1 MIGYTACRAD
11 HGIHAQ
17 RAERRAEG
25 CLARRRASD
34 GGFSRMKTVG
44 VIGLGNMGRGM
55 ARSAARGGYRVL
67 GFDAAPGAAAALEA
81 DGVEARDSIAAIAGE
96 ADVLILSLPTSAIVE
111 EVVLGKGGVAS
122 SGKAGLI
129 VVDTTTA
136 DPDSTRKV
144 AAALAECRIGFV
156 DAPVSG
162 GPKGAATAT
171 MTMVLGG
178 SDADVAAV
186 EPILAVISAKR
197 VHVGP
202 VGAGHVT
209 KIINNMLT
217 GVHLLAA
224 SEAVR
229 AAQGA
234 GVDPEKLVEALN
246 GGSGRNSA
254 TLTNYPTWIFNGKF
268 DSGFTMKLMRKDV
281 RLAMA
286 LLDNVHEDAP
296 IAKEAGR
303 LWAASEA
310 SIGDA
315 EDFNRIVQFIES
327 K

>member
-1 MIGYTACRAD
+1 
-11 HGIHAQ
+11 
-17 RAERRAEG
+17 
-25 CLARRRASD
+25 
-34 GGFSRMKTVG
+34 MKTVG

-55 ARSAARGGYRVL
+55 ALSLKRGGFNVL
-67 GFDAAPGAAAALEA
+67 GFDAAPGVADKLQE
-81 DGVEARDSIAAIAGE
+81 DGVQARASISDITRD
-96 ADVLILSLPTSAIVE
+96 ADVLILSLPTSDIVE
-111 EVVLGKGGVAS
+111 QVVLGEGGVAAS
-122 SGKAGLI
+122 AKPGLI

-136 DPDSTRKV
+136 EPGSTRKV
-144 AAALAECRIGFV
+144 AAALAERKVGFV
-156 DAPVSG
+156 DGPVSG

-186 EPILAVISAKR
+186 EPILAVMSAKR

-209 KIINNMLT
+209 EIINNMLT

-229 AAQGA
+229 AAEA
-234 GVDPEKLVEALN
+234 NGVDPQKLVEALN
-246 GGSGRNSA
+246 GGSGKNSA

-286 LLDNVHEDAP
+286 LLDSADATAP

-303 LWAASEA
+303 LWAASA
-310 SIGDA
+310 DSIGDA
-315 EDFNRIVQFIES
+315 EDFNRIVQFID
-327 K
+327 KQ

>member
-1 MIGYTACRAD
+1 
-11 HGIHAQ
+11 
-17 RAERRAEG
+17 
-25 CLARRRASD
+25 
-34 GGFSRMKTVG
+34 
-44 VIGLGNMGRGM
+44 
-55 ARSAARGGYRVL
+55 
-67 GFDAAPGAAAALEA
+67 
-81 DGVEARDSIAAIAGE
+81 
-96 ADVLILSLPTSAIVE
+96 VLILSLPTSAIVE
-111 EVVLGKGGVAS
+111 EVVLGKGGVAES
-122 SGKAGLI
+122 AKPGLI

-144 AAALAECRIGFV
+144 AAALAKCKAGFV
-156 DAPVSG
+156 DGPVSG

-178 SDADVAAV
+178 SAADVAAV
-186 EPILAVISAKR
+186 EPILSIISAKR

-229 AAQGA
+229 AAQA
-234 GVDPEKLVEALN
+234 SGVDPEKLVEALN

-254 TLTNYPTWIFNGKF
+254 TLTNYPTWIFNGRF

-286 LLDNVHEDAP
+286 LLDSVNASAP
-296 IAKEAGR
+296 IAKESGR

-310 SIGDA
+310 SIDDT
-315 EDFNRIVQFIES
+315 EDFNRIVQFTES

>member
-1 MIGYTACRAD
+1 
-11 HGIHAQ
+11 
-17 RAERRAEG
+17 
-25 CLARRRASD
+25 
-34 GGFSRMKTVG
+34 MKTVG

-55 ARSAARGGYRVL
+55 ALSLKRGGFNVL
-67 GFDAAPGAAAALEA
+67 GFDAAPGVADKLQE
-81 DGVEARDSIAAIAGE
+81 DGVQARASISDITRD
-96 ADVLILSLPTSAIVE
+96 ADVLILSLPTSDIVE
-111 EVVLGKGGVAS
+111 QVVLGEGGVAAS
-122 SGKAGLI
+122 AKPGLI

-136 DPDSTRKV
+136 EPGSTRKV
-144 AAALAECRIGFV
+144 AAALAERKVGFV
-156 DAPVSG
+156 DGPVSG

-186 EPILAVISAKR
+186 EPILAVMSAKR

-229 AAQGA
+229 AAEA
-234 GVDPEKLVEALN
+234 NGVNPQKLVEALN
-246 GGSGRNSA
+246 GGSGKNSA

-281 RLAMA
+281 HLAMA
-286 LLDNVHEDAP
+286 LLDSADATAP

-303 LWAASEA
+303 LWAASA
-310 SIGDA
+310 DSIGDA
-315 EDFNRIVQFIES
+315 EDFNRIVQFID
-327 K
+327 KQ

>member
-1 MIGYTACRAD
+1 
-11 HGIHAQ
+11 
-17 RAERRAEG
+17 
-25 CLARRRASD
+25 
-34 GGFSRMKTVG
+34 MKTVG

-55 ARSAARGGYRVL
+55 ALSARRGGYRVL
-67 GFDAAPGAAAALEA
+67 GFDAAPGVAEHLQAE
-81 DGVEARDSIAAIAGE
+81 GVEARASIAAIAGE

-111 EVVLGKGGVAS
+111 DVVLGKGGVVDHA
-122 SGKAGLI
+122 KPGLI

-136 DPDSTRKV
+136 DPNSTKKV
-144 AAALAECRIGFV
+144 AAALAENKIGFV
-156 DAPVSG
+156 DGPVSG

-178 SDADVAAV
+178 SEADVAAV

-229 AAQGA
+229 AAQA
-234 GVDPEKLVEALN
+234 NGVDPEKLVEALN

-286 LLDNVHEDAP
+286 LLDSVHASAP
-296 IAKEAGR
+296 IAKESGR

-315 EDFNRIVQFIES
+315 EDFNRIVQFIEP

>member
-1 MIGYTACRAD
+1 
-11 HGIHAQ
+11 
-17 RAERRAEG
+17 
-25 CLARRRASD
+25 
-34 GGFSRMKTVG
+34 MKTVG

-67 GFDAAPGAAAALEA
+67 GFDAAPGVAAALA
-81 DGVEARDSIAAIAGE
+81 AHGVEARDSIAAIARE

-122 SGKAGLI
+122 GGKAGLI

-229 AAQGA
+229 AARGA

>member
-1 MIGYTACRAD
+1 
-11 HGIHAQ
+11 
-17 RAERRAEG
+17 
-25 CLARRRASD
+25 
-34 GGFSRMKTVG
+34 MKTVG

-55 ARSAARGGYRVL
+55 ALSLKRGGFNVL
-67 GFDAAPGAAAALEA
+67 GFDAAPGVADKLQE
-81 DGVEARDSIAAIAGE
+81 DGVQARASISDITRD
-96 ADVLILSLPTSAIVE
+96 ADVLILSLPTSDIVE
-111 EVVLGKGGVAS
+111 QVVLGEGGVAAS
-122 SGKAGLI
+122 AKPGLI

-136 DPDSTRKV
+136 EPGSTRKV
-144 AAALAECRIGFV
+144 AAALAERKVGFV
-156 DAPVSG
+156 DGPVSG

-186 EPILAVISAKR
+186 EPILAVMSAKR

-229 AAQGA
+229 AAEA
-234 GVDPEKLVEALN
+234 NGVDPQKLVEALN
-246 GGSGRNSA
+246 GGSGKNSA

-286 LLDNVHEDAP
+286 LLDSADATAP

-303 LWAASEA
+303 LWAASA
-310 SIGDA
+310 DSIGDA
-315 EDFNRIVQFIES
+315 EDFNRIVQFID
-327 K
+327 KQ

>member
-1 MIGYTACRAD
+1 
-11 HGIHAQ
+11 
-17 RAERRAEG
+17 
-25 CLARRRASD
+25 
-34 GGFSRMKTVG
+34 MKTVG

-55 ARSAARGGYRVL
+55 ALSAVRGGYRVL
-67 GFDAAPGAAAALEA
+67 GFDAAPGVAEKLQAE
-81 DGVEARDSIAAIAGE
+81 GVEARASIAAIA
-96 ADVLILSLPTSAIVE
+96 ADVDVLILSLPTSAIVE
-111 EVVLGKGGVAS
+111 DVVLGQGGVAQ
-122 SGKAGLI
+122 SGNPGLI

-136 DPDSTRKV
+136 DPNSTKKV
-144 AAALAECRIGFV
+144 AAALAECKIGFV
-156 DAPVSG
+156 DGPVSG

-229 AAQGA
+229 AAEA
-234 GVDPEKLVEALN
+234 NGVDPEKLVEALN

-254 TLTNYPTWIFNGKF
+254 TLTNYPTWIFNDTF
-268 DSGFTMKLMRKDV
+268 NSGFTMKLMRKDV

-286 LLDNVHEDAP
+286 LLDSVHASAP
-296 IAKEAGR
+296 IAKESGR

>member
-1 MIGYTACRAD
+1 
-11 HGIHAQ
+11 
-17 RAERRAEG
+17 
-25 CLARRRASD
+25 
-34 GGFSRMKTVG
+34 MKTVG

-55 ARSAARGGYRVL
+55 ALSLKRGGYNVL
-67 GFDAAPGAAAALEA
+67 GFDASPGVAEKLQEE
-81 DGVEARDSIAAIAGE
+81 GVQPRASIAEITRDV
-96 ADVLILSLPTSAIVE
+96 DVLILSLPTSDIVE
-111 EVVLGKGGVAS
+111 KVVLGEDGVLANA
-122 SGKAGLI
+122 KPGLI

-136 DPDSTRKV
+136 EPNSTKKV
-144 AAALAECRIGFV
+144 AAALREAKVGLV
-156 DAPVSG
+156 DGPVSG

-178 SDADVAAV
+178 SDEDVAAV
-186 EPILAVISAKR
+186 EPILAAMSAKR

-229 AAQGA
+229 AAEA
-234 GVDPEKLVEALN
+234 VGVNPEKLVEALN

-254 TLTNYPTWIFNGKF
+254 TLTNYPTWIFNDKF

-281 RLAMA
+281 RLAMD
-286 LLDNVHEDAP
+286 LLRSVDANAP
-296 IAKEAGR
+296 IATEAGR
-303 LWAASEA
+303 LWAKSAD

-315 EDFNRIVQFIES
+315 EDFNRIVQFID
-327 K
+327 KQ

>member
-1 MIGYTACRAD
+1 
-11 HGIHAQ
+11 
-17 RAERRAEG
+17 
-25 CLARRRASD
+25 
-34 GGFSRMKTVG
+34 MKTVG

-55 ARSAARGGYRVL
+55 ALSLKRGGFNVL
-67 GFDAAPGAAAALEA
+67 GFDAAPGVAAKLQEE
-81 DGVEARDSIAAIAGE
+81 GVQARASISDITRD
-96 ADVLILSLPTSAIVE
+96 ADVLILSLPTSDIVE
-111 EVVLGKGGVAS
+111 QVVLGEGGVAAS
-122 SGKAGLI
+122 AKPGLI

-136 DPDSTRKV
+136 EPGSTRKV
-144 AAALAECRIGFV
+144 AAALAERKVGFV
-156 DAPVSG
+156 DGPVSG

-186 EPILAVISAKR
+186 EPILAVMSAKR

-229 AAQGA
+229 AAEA
-234 GVDPEKLVEALN
+234 NGVDPEKLVEALN
-246 GGSGRNSA
+246 GGSGKNSA

-286 LLDNVHEDAP
+286 LLDSADATAP

-303 LWAASEA
+303 LWAASA
-310 SIGDA
+310 DSIGDA
-315 EDFNRIVQFIES
+315 EDFNRIVQFID
-327 K
+327 KQ

>member
-1 MIGYTACRAD
+1 
-11 HGIHAQ
+11 
-17 RAERRAEG
+17 
-25 CLARRRASD
+25 
-34 GGFSRMKTVG
+34 MKTVG

-55 ARSAARGGYRVL
+55 ARSAQRGGYRVL
-67 GFDAAPGAAAALEA
+67 GFDAAPGVAEGLQA
-81 DGVEARDSIAAIAGE
+81 DGIEPRASIATIASE

-111 EVVLGKGGVAS
+111 EVVLGQGGVAS
-122 SGKAGLI
+122 SGRPGLI

-136 DPDSTRKV
+136 DPASTKKV
-144 AAALAECRIGFV
+144 AAALAECNIGFV
-156 DAPVSG
+156 DGPVSG

-178 SDADVAAV
+178 SEADVAAV

-229 AAQGA
+229 AAKA
-234 GVDPEKLVEALN
+234 SGVDPEKLVEALN

-254 TLTNYPTWIFNGKF
+254 TLTNYPTWIFNDTF

-286 LLDNVHEDAP
+286 LLDGVHANAP
-296 IAKEAGR
+296 IAQEAGR

>member
-1 MIGYTACRAD
+1 
-11 HGIHAQ
+11 
-17 RAERRAEG
+17 
-25 CLARRRASD
+25 
-34 GGFSRMKTVG
+34 MKTVG

-67 GFDAAPGAAAALEA
+67 GFDAAPGVAAALAA
-81 DGVEARDSIAAIAGE
+81 DGVEARDSIAAIASE
-96 ADVLILSLPTSAIVE
+96 ADVLILSLPTSAVVE

-122 SGKAGLI
+122 GGKAGLI

-229 AAQGA
+229 AARGA

-254 TLTNYPTWIFNGKF
+254 TLTNYPTWIFNDKF